1 MIMKW
6 LRALYALWMKFAFL
20 LGTIN
25 RYILMTVFYWV
36 IINLVNIIVRI
47 GRIDL
52 LDRRMRPQPSYWHA
66 KKPMPKTYRHQF

>member
-1 MIMKW
+1 MMKL
-6 LRALYALWMKFAFL
+6 LRALYALWMKFAFF

-25 RYILMTVFYWV
+25 RYVLMTVFYFVV
-36 IINLVNIIVRI
+36 INVVNIIVRI

-52 LDRRMRPQPSYWHA
+52 LDRRMRPQLSYWHS

>member
-1 MIMKW
+1 MMKW

-25 RYILMTVFYWV
+25 RYVLMTVFYFVV
-36 IINLVNIIVRI
+36 INVVNIIVRI

-52 LDRRMRPQPSYWHA
+52 LDRRMRPQPSYWHP